1 MHSFVQ
7 LALTFAT
14 ASAALGLCVAAC
26 QRALAILAGQVRFL
40 RGARTL
46 GAGVMLGAAIWAQT
60 LIWPGFPLDTRVD
73 LTGAGVALALALCAG
88 VAACAAY
95 RRAKGALRWI
105 AGGAILGAGAAA
117 SRFLLMASLGS
128 DVEFDDI
135 LISGCLGL
143 SSAGA
148 VAAFALFGRRP
159 QPRGRLAAAA
169 CLGLGLAL
177 PAAIGPGAVMI
188 YAPVPGGI
196 ATASLVLIAAAAKLG
211 LIALSYWPERDAEPA
226 RPATRATAWRGS
238 SRPFPSRRPTGTTS
252 PRLLPVRSAAGR
264 AAGPQRQ
271 ALPAD

>member
-1 MHSFVQ
+1 LHPFVQ

-14 ASAALGLCVAAC
+14 ACSALGLCVAAC

-40 RGARTL
+40 RGARSL
-46 GAGVMLGAAIWAQT
+46 GAGVMIGAATWAQT
-60 LIWPGFPLDTRVD
+60 LIWPGFPLTARVD
-73 LTGAGVALALALCAG
+73 LAGAGVALVLALSAG
-88 VAACAAY
+88 IAACAAY
-95 RRAKGALRWI
+95 RRAKGGLRWI

-117 SRFLLMASLGS
+117 SRFVLMASLGS
-128 DVEFDDI
+128 DVEFDDV

-143 SSAGA
+143 SSAGS

-169 CLGLGLAL
+169 CLGLGLTL
-177 PAAIGPGAVMI
+177 PAAIGTGAVMI

-211 LIALSYWPERDAEPA
+211 LIALSYWPGRGAASA
-226 RPATRATAWRGS
+226 RPATRAQAWRGS
-238 SRPFPSRRPTGTTS
+238 SRPSPSRTPAGTGS

-264 AAGPQRQ
+264 AAGPPRQ